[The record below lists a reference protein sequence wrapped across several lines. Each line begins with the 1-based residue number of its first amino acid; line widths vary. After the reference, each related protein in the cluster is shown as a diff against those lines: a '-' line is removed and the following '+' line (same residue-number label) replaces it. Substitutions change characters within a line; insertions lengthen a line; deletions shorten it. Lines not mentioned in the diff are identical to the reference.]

1 MTYIIIGAILAT
13 IGLSLI
19 AGISEVLSLIFEVWK
34 AKLALK
40 IAKINA
46 LITKQTEDDSP
57 PTRVVGFTIPNEKEE
72 DDEEYE

>member
-19 AGISEVLSLIFEVWK
+19 TGISEVLSLIFEVWK

-46 LITKQTEDDSP
+46 LITKQTDDSP
-57 PTRVVGFTIPNEKEE
+57 PARVIGFTIPNEQEE
-72 DDEEYE
+72 DEEDYD

>member
-19 AGISEVLSLIFEVWK
+19 TGISEILSLIFEVWK

-46 LITKQTEDDSP
+46 LITEQTDDSSSA
-57 PTRVVGFTIPNEKEE
+57 RVIGFTIPNEQEE
-72 DDEEYE
+72 DEEEYE